1 MIGLSY
7 RELLPA
13 GVDLELDAVLATLNA
28 TLEQEHDGDTG
39 QHQAITCDSLSTRR
53 GDRLLPIDGKLNFRR
68 GAWLFD
74 EPGNSS
80 HVVGLRPQRWTASV
94 NDYNP
99 SGLPEAVIVEVDTDA
114 DRNIT
119 GLERGQRQKRLLIFG
134 NRGNYTVTLKH
145 NSSSSTYYNRFGC
158 PNTADV
164 TINSNEYVWLWY
176 DVGSEIWRV
185 VSVL

>member
-7 RELLPA
+7 RELLPS
-13 GVDLELDAVLATLNA
+13 GVDLELDAILSAVNA
-28 TLEQEHDGDTG
+28 TIETEHDGDTG
-39 QHQAITCDSLSTRR
+39 EHAAITCDSLATRR
-53 GDRLLPIDGKLNFRR
+53 SDRLLPIDGRLNFTR

-74 EPGNSS
+74 APGNST
-80 HVVGLRPQRWTASV
+80 HVVGIRPQQWTGSV

-99 SGLPEAVIVEVDTDA
+99 SGLNEAVILEVDTDA

-119 GLERGQRQKRLLIFG
+119 GLERAQRQKRLLIFG
-134 NRGNYTVTLKH
+134 NRGNYTVTVKH
-145 NSSSSTYYNRFGC
+145 NSGSSQYYNRFGC
-158 PNTADV
+158 PNAADV
-164 TINSNEYVWLWY
+164 SVGSNEYIWLYY